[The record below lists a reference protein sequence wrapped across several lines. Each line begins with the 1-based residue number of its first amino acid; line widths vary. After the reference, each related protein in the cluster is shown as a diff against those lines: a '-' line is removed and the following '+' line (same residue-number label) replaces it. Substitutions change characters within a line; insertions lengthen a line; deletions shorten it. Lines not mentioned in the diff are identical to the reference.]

1 MAKSLCV
8 HLTFSAATLN
18 RTPHSADSQFAAE
31 CPRRGEEVILNQT
44 RSDAFTKEI
53 RMKYCRFLLDGLP
66 HYGAVEDRN
75 NEPWIVD
82 LARAPEEDLAFRLLH
97 QRATSFSYNFEPT
110 PLSAAELLAPVT
122 PSKIICVG
130 RNYRD
135 HAKELGNEV
144 PTEPLLFFKPPSSLL
159 APGGIVRMPAASA
172 RVDFEGE
179 LALVIGRRATKLAA
193 NADTKSVIRG
203 YTLANDVTARD
214 LQKKEAQ
221 WTRAKGFDTF
231 CPVGPI
237 VSDEVDPA
245 AGLTLETR
253 VNGELRQ
260 HGSTLDLIFSI
271 PALLAYITEAI
282 TLEPGDLILTG
293 TPAGVGPL
301 AAGDRVEVSIPG
313 LGALVNT
320 FQPAGAGNA
329 PTFHFPHLN

>member
-1 MAKSLCV
+1 
-8 HLTFSAATLN
+8 
-18 RTPHSADSQFAAE
+18 
-31 CPRRGEEVILNQT
+31 
-44 RSDAFTKEI
+44 
-53 RMKYCRFLLDGLP
+53 MKYCRFLLNDKP
-66 HYGAVEDRN
+66 HYGKVEDRAGQ
-75 NEPWIVD
+75 PWIVD
-82 LARAPEEDLAFRLLH
+82 LVAAPEEDLAFHLAHSHAAAPSLDFESL
-97 QRATSFSYNFEPT
+97 AFEPI
-110 PLSAAELLAPVT
+110 PLSAATLLAPVT

-144 PTEPLLFFKPPSSLL
+144 PTEPLLFFKPPSSLFS
-159 APGGIVRMPAASA
+159 PGGTVRLPAASA

-179 LALVIGRRATKLAA
+179 LALVIAHRVRNFQPDADWRA
-193 NADTKSVIRG
+193 VIRG

-237 VSDEVDPA
+237 VSDELDPA
-245 AGLTLETR
+245 AGLALETR

-260 HGSTLDLIFSI
+260 QGSTLDFIFSI
-271 PALLAYITEAI
+271 PELLAYITAAM

-301 AAGDRVEVSIPG
+301 APGDRVEVTIPG
-313 LGALVNT
+313 LGVLANT
-320 FQPAGAGNA
+320 VEPEEF
-329 PTFHFPHLN
+329 

>member
-1 MAKSLCV
+1 
-8 HLTFSAATLN
+8 
-18 RTPHSADSQFAAE
+18 
-31 CPRRGEEVILNQT
+31 
-44 RSDAFTKEI
+44 
-53 RMKYCRFLLDGLP
+53 MKYCRFLLDEKP
-66 HYGAVEDRN
+66 HYGAVADRN
-75 NEPWIVD
+75 GEAWITD
-82 LARAPEEDLAFRLLH
+82 LAPAPEEDLAFRLAH
-97 QRATSFSYNFEPT
+97 ARAAAPALDFESLAFEPL
-110 PLSAAELLAPVT
+110 PLSAAQLLAPVT

-159 APGGIVRMPAASA
+159 APGGVVRMPAASI

-179 LALVIGRRATKLAA
+179 LALVIGNRVSKLAPD
-193 NADTKSVIRG
+193 ADWRQVVRG

-231 CPVGPI
+231 CPVGPL
-237 VSDEVDPA
+237 VSDEIDPE
-245 AGLTLETR
+245 AGATIETR

-260 HGSTLDLIFSI
+260 HGSTLDFIFGI
-271 PALLAYITEAI
+271 PELLAYISAAI

-301 AAGDRVEVSIPG
+301 APGDRVDIFVPG
-313 LGALVNT
+313 LGVLSNT
-320 FQPAGAGNA
+320 FQPE
-329 PTFHFPHLN
+329 